1 MLEIVKLC
9 EVVLDSLSGLAAK
22 GRESVFVCA
31 SIRVSVSW
39 GREEDLS
46 EVSKVLGSKI
56 NEYRLYFNLIVH
68 LSHMSN

>member
-9 EVVLDSLSGLAAK
+9 EVVLEYLSGLAAK
-22 GRESVFVCA
+22 GRECVC
-31 SIRVSVSW
+31 VCVHPCVCQL

-56 NEYRLYFNLIVH
+56 NDTDILI
-68 LSHMSN
+68 